1 MDRLFHIAIG
11 FVIAVV
17 LICVYYLVKEA
28 LMDRK
33 TANDA
38 RIKAL
43 ARAVCLEVTRDIYWH
58 NIRGFDERVNELIN
72 SRLPEKEADIEAD
85 KL

>member
-1 MDRLFHIAIG
+1 
-11 FVIAVV
+11 
-17 LICVYYLVKEA
+17 VYYLVKEA

-38 RIKAL
+38 RAKAL

-58 NIRGFDERVNELIN
+58 NIRGFDERVNELID
-72 SRLPEKEADIEAD
+72 SRLAEKEGEHEAAE
-85 KL
+85 L